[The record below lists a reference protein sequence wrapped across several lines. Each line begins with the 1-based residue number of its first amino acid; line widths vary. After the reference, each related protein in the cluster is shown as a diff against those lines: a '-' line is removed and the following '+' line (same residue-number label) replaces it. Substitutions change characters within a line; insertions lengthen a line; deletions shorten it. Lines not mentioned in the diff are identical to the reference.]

1 VDVKTNADKPL
12 RYFRSEWR
20 QLSAIAV
27 VSGIAAQVDTAALVL
42 LVPLAQGVASKSD
55 ISKTSIGPWDFHGTT
70 GELAGLS
77 AACVVI
83 GIVLN
88 FVLSWQR
95 ARMMTSWELRQR
107 EGVLAE
113 FLRADYPTQAAERSG
128 TLDTL
133 SGYTNR
139 GSVALGSIASGLRAG
154 LTVITFLVAAL
165 LIDVRAA
172 LAILL
177 TGAAPIMLMRPAMT
191 RTRKYSRRLAA
202 LQLEYNQELHET
214 VRMARDIRIFAAS
227 GAVGSQLEGVSRD
240 VAHVRRRSNLLGGI
254 ISPAYQ
260 YAGMLVI
267 IVALS
272 VAQATHLDVA
282 ALGAITLLLLRSL
295 GFGQQLQGAHQTVVE
310 NMPFMQKLEDL
321 RAVYIEHRTVD
332 GTVPLEEVHT
342 LEVDHASYSYD
353 GTQNALE
360 DISVS
365 FQRGEIV
372 GIVGPSGGG
381 KSTLSQL
388 LLRLR
393 VPSSGRLLVN
403 RMPADDFTLAS
414 YYRHVSLVPQDP
426 RLLHGTVAQNIAF
439 FDDSIPR
446 DQVIEAAKDAGL
458 HEAIMSLGEGYDTL
472 VGPSFRDLSGG
483 QIQRIGIARALARR
497 ADVLILDEPTSA
509 LDVHSEAV
517 VQETLERQKGRA
529 LVVIIAHRLSTL
541 SICDR
546 IVVLAKGRVETSGS
560 LSEVAE
566 SSDFFRRALDAGTLD
581 VGLTDARNPAPS
593 DDR

>member
-1 VDVKTNADKPL
+1 MTN
-12 RYFRSEWR
+12 
-20 QLSAIAV
+20 
-27 VSGIAAQVDTAALVL
+27 
-42 LVPLAQGVASKSD
+42 
-55 ISKTSIGPWDFHGTT
+55 
-70 GELAGLS
+70 
-77 AACVVI
+77 
-83 GIVLN
+83 
-88 FVLSWQR
+88 
-95 ARMMTSWELRQR
+95 WELRQR
-107 EGVLAE
+107 EAVLGE

-139 GSVALGSIASGLRAG
+139 GSVALGNIATGMRAA
-154 LTVITFLVAAL
+154 LTVVTFLVAAV
-165 LIDVRAA
+165 LIDLRAA
-172 LAILL
+172 AAILL
-177 TGAAPIMLMRPAMT
+177 TGAALVLLMRPAMT
-191 RTRKYSRRLAA
+191 RTRMYSRRLAR
-202 LQLEYNQELHET
+202 LQLTYNQELHET

-227 GAVGSQLEGVSRD
+227 RAVGTQLEKVSRD
-240 VAHVRRRSNLLGGI
+240 VAHVRKRSNLLGGI
-254 ISPAYQ
+254 VSPAYQ

-267 IVALS
+267 IVALT

-310 NMPFMQKLEDL
+310 NMPFVQKLEDL
-321 RAVYIEHRTVD
+321 RANYIEHRTID
-332 GTVPLEEVHT
+332 GTIPLEEVHT
-342 LEVDHASYSYD
+342 LEVVNARYSYD
-353 GTQNALE
+353 GVQNALE
-360 DISVS
+360 DISAT
-365 FQRGEIV
+365 FRRGEIV

-388 LLRLR
+388 ILRLR
-393 VPSSGRLLVN
+393 EPTGGDLLIN
-403 RMPADDFTLAS
+403 RMPARDFTLAS
-414 YYRHVSLVPQDP
+414 YYQHVSLVPQDP

-439 FDDSIPR
+439 FDDSIPKER
-446 DQVIEAAKDAGL
+446 IVEAATDAGL
-458 HEAIMSLGEGYDTL
+458 HDAIMSLGDGYETL
-472 VGPSFRDLSGG
+472 VGPAFRDLSGG

-546 IVVLAKGRVETSGS
+546 IVVLAKGRVETSGT
-560 LSEVAE
+560 LAEVAE

-581 VGLTDARNPAPS
+581 VGLTDASRAVAQ
-593 DDR
+593 DDH